1 MPCSSTLWT
10 ETRCGWTALP
20 NHCGSRARRAS
31 STRGPRMMISAE
43 ICSACRSTGAGTGT
57 NIHTI
62 MRHTPS
68 SPREVP
74 PRDVAGSDSENHTS
88 ILLVLVIVLF
98 AKRGVSETGR
108 VAGAASVNLDREP
121 PRHRADAV
129 TRKGESARLGRLGR
143 RRIISQRPLLRVRR
157 QLASRQCAS
166 GGRRRRTRR

>member
-1 MPCSSTLWT
+1 MPCSSTRWT
-10 ETRCGWTALP
+10 EMRCGWTAP
-20 NHCGSRARRAS
+20 QNHSGSRARRAS
-31 STRGPRMMISAE
+31 STRGRTPTTSPE
-43 ICSACRSTGAGTGT
+43 ICSACRSTGPGTGT

-74 PRDVAGSDSENHTS
+74 PRDVAGSDSEIH
-88 ILLVLVIVLF
+88 ILVIVLF

-143 RRIISQRPLLRVRR
+143 RRVVGQGPLLRVRR
-157 QLASRQCAS
+157 QLATAQ
-166 GGRRRRTRR
+166 RTGCL